1 MKKQL
6 KPIEPK
12 DSWSVPLQKILA
24 QVIYEVLYAPLKAD
38 FKNETK
44 ITKNAKDGSKLVDA
58 LNKGEIS
65 YQNNLFRAVK
75 WRAELVREMKKLGAK
90 WYKSEAAYMIPKP
103 QLPPEVQEAIRIN
116 SLVNSQ
122 IFKKFMIKIAE
133 MPKVMAEKVKVTNW
147 DTYAEQTA
155 QKTSKKYKE
164 TVIVPIGVQPKLT
177 PEQRIYIDEDYIES
191 VTKPIKQTLNK
202 GYSDNIEE
210 SLKYFSQEETEKLR
224 EMVEQ
229 HVYGGRPR
237 KELIEKIDGR
247 LHVGYNRA
255 KFIARQE
262 TSLYTAKLKESQ
274 YKASGIDKYRW
285 MTVGDGAVR
294 HDHRMH
300 NRKIF
305 NWDDPPI
312 VDQTTGRRA
321 HPGEDFNCRC
331 TASPI
336 VEF

>member
-1 MKKQL
+1 MKKKQL

-12 DSWSVPLQKILA
+12 DSWSVPLQKALA
-24 QVIYEVLYAPLKAD
+24 QTIQETLYAPLIAD

-44 ITKNAKDGSKLVDA
+44 KKTNSLNKLIDA
-58 LNKGEIS
+58 LNKGEVS
-65 YQNNLFRAVK
+65 YTNNLFRAVK
-75 WRAELVREMKKLGAK
+75 WRAELVRELKKLGAK
-90 WYKSEAAYMIPKP
+90 WYKTEAAYMIPRP
-103 QLPPEVQEAIRIN
+103 QLPPELQEAVRIN
-116 SLVNSQ
+116 SLINSQ

-133 MPKVMAEKVKVTNW
+133 MPKIMAEKVKVTNW
-147 DTYAEQTA
+147 DDYAEKTA
-155 QKTSKKYKE
+155 DKTKKQYKQ
-164 TVIVPIGVQPKLT
+164 TVINPIGVQPDLT
-177 PEQRIYIDEDYIES
+177 PEEQIYIDEDYIES
-191 VTKPIKQTLNK
+191 VTKPIRQTLNK
-202 GYSDNIEE
+202 SYSDNIEE
-210 SLKYFSQEETEKLR
+210 SLNYFSKEETQKLR
-224 EMVEQ
+224 EMVEG
-229 HVYGGRPR
+229 HVYAGRPR
-237 KELIEKIDGR
+237 KELIEKIEGR

-262 TSLYTAKLKESQ
+262 TALYTAKLKESQ

-294 HDHRMH
+294 HSHKEH

-305 NWDDPPI
+305 SWDNPPI
-312 VDQTTGRRA
+312 VDPVTGRRA

>member
-1 MKKQL
+1 MKKKQL

-12 DSWSVPLQKILA
+12 DSWSVPLQKILEA
-24 QVIYEVLYAPLKAD
+24 IVRDVLYAPLIAD

-44 ITKNAKDGSKLVDA
+44 TNAKGTNKLVDA
-58 LNKGEIS
+58 LNKGEVS

-90 WYKSEAAYMIPKP
+90 WYKTEAAYMIPRV
-103 QLPPEVQEAIRIN
+103 QLPVDVQEAIRIN
-116 SLVNSQ
+116 SLINSQ

-133 MPKVMAEKVKVTNW
+133 MPKTMAERVKMADIEGMANK
-147 DTYAEQTA
+147 TA
-155 QKTSKKYKE
+155 DKTFKQYKD
-164 TVIVPIGVQPKLT
+164 TVIKPMGVQPDLT
-177 PEQRIYIDEDYIES
+177 PEQRIYVDEDYIET
-191 VTKPIKQTLNK
+191 VTKPIRQTLNK
-202 GYSDNIEE
+202 SYSDNVEE
-210 SLKYFSQEETEKLR
+210 SMTYFSDEETQKLR
-224 EMVEQ
+224 EIVET
-229 HVYGGRPR
+229 HVFAGRPR
-237 KELIEKIDGR
+237 KELIEKIEGR

-285 MTVGDGAVR
+285 MTVGDDAVR
-294 HDHRMH
+294 HSHKEH
-300 NRKIF
+300 NRKVF
-305 NWDDPPI
+305 TWDNPPI
-312 VDQTTGRRA
+312 VDPLTGRRA